1 MESKSLIS
9 SSKDESL
16 GSSNPSRQARLQ
28 EDTYFRLLKI
38 LNDNPKINQRE
49 LSKQLGLSLGGVN
62 YCLNA
67 LIDKGY
73 VKAQNFN
80 KSKSKLGYMYLLT
93 PKGVSEKAILTYR
106 FLQRKIQ
113 EYSDLKA
120 EIESLEMD
128 LGTLRGENEDLVE
141 VQGKRVGQS

>member
-1 MESKSLIS
+1 MESKSHIS
-9 SSKDESL
+9 LSKDESL

-128 LGTLRGENEDLVE
+128 LGTLRGENEDLVK

>member
-1 MESKSLIS
+1 MESKSQIS
-9 SSKDESL
+9 LSKDESL

>member
-1 MESKSLIS
+1 MESKGNNSLL
-9 SSKDESL
+9 KDDSL
-16 GSSNPSRQARLQ
+16 GSSYPSRQARLQ

-62 YCLNA
+62 YCLKA

-80 KSKSKLGYMYLLT
+80 RSKSKLGYIYLLT
-93 PKGVSEKAILTYR
+93 PKGVREKAVLTYR

-113 EYSDLKA
+113 EYSDLKT
-120 EIESLEMD
+120 EIESLERD
-128 LGTLRGENEDLVE
+128 LGNLGVESKDLVKA
-141 VQGKRVGQS
+141 QGKKVG